1 MATIKYILQSKSLNA
16 PIYLRLS
23 LGRGKSFK
31 RKTSLSINPKNW
43 SDKGYPKQTT
53 AENKNLAS
61 ELRGLNS
68 FVLDQ
73 LNIANSIGTEISG
86 EWLKSK
92 IDLHFNKFEIKQ
104 NDYLAE
110 YGKYFVKK
118 LKYKTSDKSESIGV
132 SRATEK
138 KYKTIVNKIITISS
152 VIYESF
158 TANSLRLLGTF

>member
-1 MATIKYILQSKSLNA
+1 MATIKYILQSKSSNA

-61 ELRGLNS
+61 DLRGLNS
-68 FVLDQ
+68 FILDQ
-73 LNIANSIGTEISG
+73 INIANSVGTEING

-92 IDLHFNKFEIKQ
+92 IDLHFNKFETEQI
-104 NDYLAE
+104 DYLSE

-118 LKYKTSDKSESIGV
+118 LNTRPVTNQKQSVLLKQQ
-132 SRATEK
+132 K
-138 KYKTIVNKIITISS
+138 KNIK
-152 VIYESF
+152 
-158 TANSLRLLGTF
+158 LL

>member
-1 MATIKYILQSKSLNA
+1 MATIKYILQSKSSNA

-53 AENKNLAS
+53 ADNKNLAS
-61 ELRGLNS
+61 DLRGLNS
-68 FVLDQ
+68 FILDQ
-73 LNIANSIGTEISG
+73 VNIANSVGTEING

-92 IDLHFNKFEIKQ
+92 IDLHFNKFETEQI
-104 NDYLAE
+104 DYLSE

-118 LKYKTSDKSESIGV
+118 LKYKTSDKSETIGV
-132 SRATEK
+132 TKATEK
-138 KYKTIVNKIITISS
+138 NIK
-152 VIYESF
+152 
-158 TANSLRLLGTF
+158 LL